1 MPMSNAIGPK
11 IKMLSNALNQAVA
24 KSASACGLTSA
35 QAFLLGY
42 INFHAEQGVRPKDLE
57 EEFGLRHS
65 TISGILQRLE
75 AKGFITCQTMAGD
88 RRSKQISPTKRA
100 KELEKQVV
108 FQLEQVE
115 AQLTAGFDDSE
126 KQLLV
131 QLLDRAAAN
140 VASTGSVCPAKA
152 LEMEELI

>member
-24 KSASACGLTSA
+24 KRASACGLTSA
-35 QAFLLGY
+35 QSFLLGY

-75 AKGFITCQTMAGD
+75 IKGFITCQTMAGD
-88 RRSKQISPTKRA
+88 RRSKQIIPTKQA
-100 KELEKQVV
+100 KELQKQVLCK
-108 FQLEQVE
+108 LEQVE
-115 AQLTAGFDDSE
+115 AQLTAGFNEEE
-126 KQLLV
+126 KQLLS

-140 VASTGSVCPAKA
+140 VADDACHAKPM
-152 LEMEELI
+152 EMEELI